1 MPIKELSMASA
12 EKTLRLIFPDWQH
25 GANPGSGFVPRFL
38 ASIAPQGEHSET
50 VEITPGDVSPER
62 TQNEVVAVRA
72 LTILSPED
80 FKVCY
85 NAAREVL
92 DAKAPDRVIAF
103 STDGAACVAPID
115 YLNEKYEGFG
125 VLWLD
130 VHREPVTPERF
141 WRKRAALFSTFT
153 GDAAQIPGLMKTS
166 IPPSRFFFVSTRADE
181 VPPAEDIQFHHLEI
195 GLAKEE
201 ALDAGNTAVLDWLKA
216 SGIKHLAIHIDLD
229 SVGSADI
236 RSGIYREE
244 GLVDLS
250 DPDLSSLK
258 KVGTLLKGVSAAVD
272 VVGVGVLE
280 YQMLDAPEFRGMISD
295 LPIFKG

>member
-1 MPIKELSMASA
+1 MRRRSGADEDLDSSLPVLLRQHAS
-12 EKTLRLIFPDWQH
+12 R
-25 GANPGSGFVPRFL
+25 
-38 ASIAPQGEHSET
+38 
-50 VEITPGDVSPER
+50 
-62 TQNEVVAVRA
+62 
-72 LTILSPED
+72 
-80 FKVCY
+80 
-85 NAAREVL
+85 
-92 DAKAPDRVIAF
+92 
-103 STDGAACVAPID
+103 
-115 YLNEKYEGFG
+115 
-125 VLWLD
+125 
-130 VHREPVTPERF
+130 
-141 WRKRAALFSTFT
+141 
-153 GDAAQIPGLMKTS
+153 
-166 IPPSRFFFVSTRADE
+166 E

-295 LPIFKG
+295 LPFSRAEQEF